1 MSATPTATG
10 QVGAVEESGIRPFDI
25 GRDLRPVA
33 ELIADA
39 FASELDPRGS
49 AALREMRVMSHIG
62 GLLKLLNRTT
72 GEFNDV
78 FSGFVWTEEGVVV
91 GNITVQRADRF
102 GNRWQIA
109 NVAVAPRYRGQG
121 IARRLLQRALEQIQA
136 AHGRWAVLQVYE
148 SNAAA
153 RHLYEEAGFETL
165 GGRIDLTLH
174 RVPNLP
180 PGTPAPSLPNFRS
193 FSSGQWQELYEL
205 AHRQPAAH
213 STWWRAVRRS
223 DFQVT
228 VEQQMAEWLF
238 HTVGRRRILRRCIQ
252 AGHRFDAALVLAA
265 QRWPGRHELKL
276 WVRPDFYG
284 RWEAGLFGWA
294 IYALQEYPRW
304 PVDLSLNSEHGAAL
318 EAAAAAGFVK
328 ERSLL
333 TMRKEIRD

>member
-1 MSATPTATG
+1 MSATPAATG
-10 QVGAVEESGIRPFDI
+10 RIGAAEENGIRPFDI

-78 FSGFVWTEEGVVV
+78 FSGFVWIEEGAVV

-109 NVAVAPRYRGQG
+109 NVAVAPRYRGRG
-121 IARRLLQRALEQIQA
+121 IARRLLQRALEHIRA

-148 SNAAA
+148 SNSAA
-153 RHLYEEAGFETL
+153 RHLYDEIGFETL
-165 GGRIDLTLH
+165 GGRIDLVL
-174 RVPNLP
+174 RRAPSLP
-180 PGTPAPSLPNFRS
+180 PDTPPPSLPNFRA
-193 FSSGQWQELYEL
+193 FTSGQWQELYEL
-205 AHRQPAAH
+205 AHRQPAAQ

-223 DFQVT
+223 DFQVNA
-228 VEQQMAEWLF
+228 EQQAAEWF
-238 HTVGRRRILRRCIQ
+238 WHTIGRRRVLRRCIQ
-252 AGHRFDAALVLAA
+252 TGHRFDAALVLEA
-265 QRWPGRHELKL
+265 QRWSGRHNLKL
-276 WVRPDFYG
+276 WVRPEFYG
-284 RWEAGLFGWA
+284 RWEEGLLGWT
-294 IYALQEYPRW
+294 IHALQEYPRL
-304 PVDLSLNSEHGAAL
+304 PLELTLNSEHTAAL
-318 EAAAAAGFVK
+318 EAATAAGFYK

-333 TMRKEIRD
+333 TMRKEVRD